1 MHLTSQKKL
10 QARRVPI
17 EDEIRRIRE
26 SWPYDWHKDSEQSVG
41 ADGGANAEVTHSVG
55 ASRPRSRSPP
65 RSKVAKSGSTHR
77 DGSVSAR

>member
-26 SWPYDWHKDSEQSVG
+26 SWPYEWHEDAERAAG
-41 ADGGANAEVTHSVG
+41 EGGGANGDIVPSVG

-65 RSKVAKSGSTHR
+65 RSRVGISGFAHR